1 VPEYAD
7 IYCRQ
12 ASRDYSSI
20 NEFLDLFLPDRLE
33 SADEYEFPQ
42 YSDSPEVIFTSAD
55 EAISYLSEKSE
66 RVHNLYWKNE
76 DADEHAMISWLSD
89 GSVIYGRSTSSMNA
103 EMVDLI
109 SKQIVEY
116 FLTPEVV
123 VTYEDY
129 PDAMEV
135 NFSSFYHS
143 LPRVPED
150 VSVEDARGSI
160 AHRPILG

>member
-76 DADEHAMISWLSD
+76 A
-89 GSVIYGRSTSSMNA
+89 TSSMNA

-109 SKQIVEY
+109 SKQFVEY